1 MKCFFDT
8 NVLVY
13 LFDAESASK
22 RKRARELFQR
32 HADLGDIVL
41 STQVLQEFYVVVT
54 RKLKPALDSAAA
66 EGAVQAFAEFP
77 LVQIDGRLVLAAIQR
92 SRKWQNSFWDAL
104 IIQSAIEGSATTL
117 YSEDLQHDQWIDG
130 LRVINPFT

>member
-54 RKLKPALDSAAA
+54 RQLKPALDSAAA

-77 LVQIDGRLVLAAIQR
+77 LVQIDGRLILAAIQR
-92 SRKWQNSFWDAL
+92 SRRWKNAFWDAL